1 MPVCKTRSSPGTHR
15 ESQPEQAGNHPGCK
29 MRLLLQVSH
38 VMQVLTCFSGQQ
50 SLGSLPKSTGIE
62 MIFFLAMAERCLS
75 NPKHQRNTHSEQAG
89 DHPGCLCLLK
99 NEVSSA
105 SITCHASFSLRSRR
119 LEEIGAKTNQI
130 HVREVC
136 RVSRVSLARPVFSCA
151 CYFRLLRK
159 LLGIE

>member
-1 MPVCKTRSSPGTHR
+1 
-15 ESQPEQAGNHPGCK
+15 

-50 SLGSLPKSTGIE
+50 SLGVSAE
-62 MIFFLAMAERCLS
+62 VDRDRNDFFLAMTERCLS

-119 LEEIGAKTNQI
+119 LEEIGAKKNGI
-130 HVREVC
+130 HVRGVC

>member
-1 MPVCKTRSSPGTHR
+1 MQNEVTSTSITCHASFNLLFWPA
-15 ESQPEQAGNHPGCK
+15 ESW
-29 MRLLLQVSH
+29 VSAE
-38 VMQVLTCFSGQQ
+38 VDRDRND
-50 SLGSLPKSTGIE
+50 
-62 MIFFLAMAERCLS
+62 FFLAMTERCLS

-105 SITCHASFSLRSRR
+105 SITCHASFSLRSGR
-119 LEEIGAKTNQI
+119 LEEIGAKTNGI